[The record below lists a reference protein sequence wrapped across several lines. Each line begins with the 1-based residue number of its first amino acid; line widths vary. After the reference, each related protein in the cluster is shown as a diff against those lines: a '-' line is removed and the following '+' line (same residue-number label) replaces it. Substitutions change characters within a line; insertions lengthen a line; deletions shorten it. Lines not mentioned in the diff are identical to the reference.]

1 MPTRGTPLR
10 DCQAPRW
17 SRGQI
22 AHSLGTLSFS
32 GPSRHATTC
41 SLLSPSRVKERLRPA
56 LGAAAGGGDAGIDL
70 GAKSN
75 PCHSRNSGGLDL
87 RAARA
92 CRGRA
97 APRPPASPAP
107 GARATVGVTR
117 ADAGGRRPAPT
128 AGQAEQPAAPF
139 VSRSTSRGRARREQ
153 GTQAQEE
160 EVLRASFEA
169 KGPCAPCAPTR
180 RGPQLYLFQW
190 TRGGISERA
199 GGRASGLPHL
209 GGSEKPRVTAPH
221 LAGPPLAS
229 TSLPGA
235 GRRGGAGGGD

>member
-107 GARATVGVTR
+107 RGAGHSGGHPSRRRRTAPRTHCGPGRAAGGALR
-117 ADAGGRRPAPT
+117 LPFHLPREGASGAGDAGAGGGGAP
-128 AGQAEQPAAPF
+128 GQL
-139 VSRSTSRGRARREQ
+139 RGE
-153 GTQAQEE
+153 GT
-160 EVLRASFEA
+160 LRA
-169 KGPCAPCAPTR
+169 
-180 RGPQLYLFQW
+180 L
-190 TRGGISERA
+190 RA
-199 GGRASGLPHL
+199 HTTGSSALPVSVDSRWDL
-209 GGSEKPRVTAPH
+209 
-221 LAGPPLAS
+221 
-229 TSLPGA
+229 GA
-235 GRRGGAGGGD
+235 GRRAGVGPPSPGRK